1 MRRVNF
7 DYPNTCPKID
17 SAIGDAKRIIENFLV
32 DLIAEVCPYIPEQEI
47 KKLADD
53 NAAQLYRGLED
64 AFEEVR
70 TTNEKIREAA
80 EEQIS
85 DLKDELESLGY
96 ELKEA
101 RSMLE

>member
-1 MRRVNF
+1 MRRCNF

-32 DLIAEVCPYIPEQEI
+32 DLIAEVCPYIPEREL

-70 TTNEKIREAA
+70 TTNEDMRDEADR
-80 EEQIS
+80 QIGQ
-85 DLKDELESLGY
+85 LKDELESLGY

>member
-70 TTNEKIREAA
+70 TTNEDMRDEADR
-80 EEQIS
+80 QIGQ
-85 DLKDELESLGY
+85 LKDELADLEGDLRHT
-96 ELKEA
+96 